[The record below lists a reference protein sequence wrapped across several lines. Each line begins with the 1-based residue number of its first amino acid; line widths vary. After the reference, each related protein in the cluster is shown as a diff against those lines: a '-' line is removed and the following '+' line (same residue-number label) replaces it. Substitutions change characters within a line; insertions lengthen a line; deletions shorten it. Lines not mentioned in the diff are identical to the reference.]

1 MSSSEESDAEFGFAD
16 SDDEVWQPEEVSE
29 SSGSSDTDMEP
40 PDRPSTSK
48 RWVDLIFSG
57 QGYFYYTTII
67 SAFL

>member
-48 RWVDLIFSG
+48 R
-57 QGYFYYTTII
+57 
-67 SAFL
+67 